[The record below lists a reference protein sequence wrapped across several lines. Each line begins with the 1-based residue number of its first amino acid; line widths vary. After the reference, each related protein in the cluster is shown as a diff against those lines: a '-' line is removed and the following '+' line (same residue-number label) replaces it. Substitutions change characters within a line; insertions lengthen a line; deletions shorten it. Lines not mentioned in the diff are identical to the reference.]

1 MITEVKIT
9 DNTNLPLT
17 YSNNIAALSNGATFQ
32 FKNGINIIIGKN
44 GCGKTTLLKN
54 IANYLLCDNNLYS
67 KLPNFNTF
75 GEALKLDSLFDKD
88 NKLKD
93 GMNILC
99 DYAGVVYN
107 YIPNGE
113 TVNNNVLDSF
123 ENIGY
128 YFQSKNTSTGERM
141 KIDLYSL
148 FSLAFKNKNIQ
159 FPIAEIKKHT
169 EICNDYWKERFDCLI
184 EYYKKNAINIRQEDF
199 AYTFLID
206 EPDRNLDVTNID
218 ELYNVLSYEKEM
230 TQLICVIHNPILIY
244 KLSQLDYINFIE
256 MTNGYLD
263 DIKSIFKNLR
273 YDRKIAS
280 KRNIPH

>member
-9 DNTNLPLT
+9 DNTSLPLA

-67 KLPNFNTF
+67 KLPNFNIF
-75 GEALKLDSLFDKD
+75 GEALKLNSLFDKD

-107 YIPNGE
+107 YMPNGE
-113 TVNNNVLDSF
+113 TNNNLLNSF

-148 FSLAFKNKNIQ
+148 FSLTFKNNQTI
-159 FPIAEIKKHT
+159 
-169 EICNDYWKERFDCLI
+169 
-184 EYYKKNAINIRQEDF
+184 
-199 AYTFLID
+199 TF
-206 EPDRNLDVTNID
+206 N
-218 ELYNVLSYEKEM
+218 M
-230 TQLICVIHNPILIY
+230 LIC
-244 KLSQLDYINFIE
+244 
-256 MTNGYLD
+256 
-263 DIKSIFKNLR
+263 
-273 YDRKIAS
+273 
-280 KRNIPH
+280 

>member
-1 MITEVKIT
+1 MIAEVNIK
-9 DNTNLPLT
+9 DNTNLPLS
-17 YSNNIAALSNGATFQ
+17 YSNKITALANGATFK

-44 GCGKTTLLKN
+44 GCGKSTLLKN
-54 IANYLLCDNNLYS
+54 IAKYLLCDNNLYS

-75 GEALKLDSLFDKD
+75 GEALKLDPLFDKN

-93 GMNILC
+93 GMDILC

-107 YIPNGE
+107 FIPNGE
-113 TVNNNVLDSF
+113 TANNNTLDSF

-128 YFQSKNTSTGERM
+128 YFGSKNTSTGEKM
-141 KIDLYSL
+141 KIDLCNL
-148 FSLAFKNKNIQ
+148 FSISFKNKDIQ
-159 FPIAEIKKHT
+159 FPIAEMKRHID
-169 EICNDYWKERFDCLI
+169 ESNGYWEERFKGLI
-184 EYYKKNAINIRQEDF
+184 KYYKRNALKIKPQDF

-206 EPDRNLDVTNID
+206 EPDRNLDITNID

-256 MTNGYLD
+256 MTDGYLD
-263 DIKSIFKNLR
+263 DIKKVFKDLR
-273 YDRKIAS
+273 YDRKIAT
-280 KRNIPH
+280 KTKM